1 MIKVLKFGGSSVA
14 DATRISAVMD
24 IVCPASE
31 GSKVVLVLSAISGCT
46 DALLECSHLEGR
58 SLSDALKRLE
68 DRHIRIA
75 RRLFTGEDFIDAE
88 RSIRQI
94 FTSIEAAPPQIRVT
108 YGEILSTTLVERKLR
123 CEGYKTHWCDSRTL
137 VRTASGKLDE
147 GLTYALISKEI
158 ASYPEAGIY
167 VAPGFIASDENGV
180 PTTLGRG
187 GSDYSAAI
195 YAAALKADSLQI
207 WTDVSGMMTANP
219 KTVPA
224 ARTIDRI
231 SYEAALEL
239 ARCGAKVLYAP
250 TVMPAMKAG
259 IEIDILNT
267 FAPKAPGTVVCACPS
282 RMQRS
287 RWMGVTSLQCS
298 GEDASCCE
306 LTLVGEGV
314 KERSNPS
321 RRLLTCLQD
330 AGLKPLG
337 EVYGSESVFKVRLR
351 SNVESEALLA
361 VHREFFEERKE
372 TLINVFLA
380 GYGAVGKALVDILA
394 SSGERILARTGCSIR
409 IVGVSDSRH
418 FIIDMQGLDAAS
430 IASRLQGGESAAED
444 GFIKAVCD
452 VAPRGAVFVDA
463 TDSCTLY
470 KSYPQLFRRRVSIVT
485 SNRRS
490 LASDYSDYA
499 ALKSEAMQNG
509 VRFRYDTTVGNALP
523 LLESISSGA
532 NCSDELLSIEAVV
545 SCTLNYIIT
554 NYDGVRAKSFASLL
568 KKAQD
573 EGLTEKDPRVD
584 LAGGD
589 VLRKLLILSREA
601 LVPLEES
608 DVKVTPA
615 LPEEFFNCP
624 LQDFYRL
631 LDDYESEFVRL
642 EDELDSIGK
651 RRRFV
656 ASLIA
661 DPQAPKGYRA
671 EIKMQLV
678 GSDSP
683 FYWLSGTENVVVVRS
698 RYSSAPMVIKG
709 AGEGDKLAASGII
722 RDILL

>member
-1 MIKVLKFGGSSVA
+1 MA

-24 IVCPASE
+24 IVCPAAE
-31 GSKVVLVLSAISGCT
+31 GSRVVLVLSAISGCT
-46 DALLECSHLEGR
+46 DALLECSRLEGR
-58 SLSDALKRLE
+58 ALSDALKKLE

-75 RRLFTGEDFIDAE
+75 RRLFTGGDFLEAE
-88 RSIRQI
+88 QSIKQI
-94 FTSIEAAPPQIRVT
+94 FRSIEAAAPQSRVT
-108 YGEILSTTLVERKLR
+108 FGEVLSTTIVERKLR
-123 CEGYKTHWCDSRTL
+123 CEGYRTHWCDSRKL
-137 VRTASGKLDE
+137 VRTVGGKLDE
-147 GLTYALISKEI
+147 GLTYAFISKEI
-158 ASYPEAGIY
+158 SSHPDAGIF
-167 VAPGFIASDENGV
+167 VAPGFIASDENGL

-195 YAAALKADSLQI
+195 YAAALGADSLQI

-219 KTVPA
+219 KTVAA
-224 ARTIDRI
+224 ARTIPRI

-250 TVMPAMKAG
+250 TVMPAMNAG
-259 IEIDILNT
+259 IEINILNT
-267 FAPKAPGTVVCACPS
+267 FEPKASGTVVCAS
-282 RMQRS
+282 HTSERRT

-298 GEDASCCE
+298 DESCCE
-306 LTLVGEGV
+306 LTLVAEGEV
-314 KERSNPS
+314 ERPNAS
-321 RRLLTCLQD
+321 RRLMTCLQD

-337 EVYGSESVFKVRLR
+337 EVYGSDSVFKVRLR
-351 SNVESEALLA
+351 SSVEREALRS

-372 TLINVFLA
+372 NVINVFLA

-394 SSGERILARTGCSIR
+394 SGSERIIKRTGRSIR
-409 IVGVSDSRH
+409 IVGVSDSKH
-418 FIIDMQGLDAAS
+418 YIIDMQGLGSAS
-430 IASRLQGGESAAED
+430 IAARLHEGESAA
-444 GFIKAVCD
+444 GCAFIKAVCD
-452 VAPRGAVFVDA
+452 VAPRGSVFVDA
-463 TDSCTLY
+463 SDSCTLY
-470 KSYPQLFRRRVSIVT
+470 KSYPELFRRRVGIVT

-490 LASDYSDYA
+490 LATDYCDYA
-499 ALKSEAMQNG
+499 ALKSEAMENG
-509 VRFRYDTTVGNALP
+509 VTFRYDTTVGNALP

-589 VLRKLLILSREA
+589 VLRKLLILAREA

-608 DVKVTPA
+608 DVKITPA
-615 LPEEFFNCP
+615 LPEEFFHCSLEEFYAK
-624 LQDFYRL
+624 LQS
-631 LDDYESEFVRL
+631 YESEFVRL
-642 EDELDSIGK
+642 EDELDAMGK

-661 DPQAPKGYRA
+661 DPKAPKGYRA
-671 EIKMQLV
+671 EIKMRLV
-678 GSDSP
+678 SAESP